1 MKAATYQKYGTPDVL
16 SISDLPKPEP
26 APNEI
31 LVKIHYTTV
40 TSGDVRL
47 RASDFPAMVWLPA
60 RLIFGLFKPKKQV
73 LGHEF
78 SGVIEEVG
86 PDVSK
91 FKVGDEV
98 IGTTTMLP
106 MGSYAEYVKVPES
119 WKSGVIHSRPKSLGF
134 KEAAAL
140 PIGSMTALFLLEKAK
155 LSSNKT
161 ALIYGASGGVGTAA
175 VQIAK
180 IMAESV
186 SAVCSMRNVEMV
198 RELGASS
205 VMNYV
210 DDEYLTTNER
220 YDVIFD
226 AVGKMKKSSAKQL
239 LKPGGKIVSVNTM
252 TAESDK
258 HIRQIAKWAEEGK
271 IIPVIDKEYKLE
283 DVPDAHRYVDTG
295 RKKGNVVIKVFD
307 T

>member
-1 MKAATYQKYGTPDVL
+1 
-16 SISDLPKPEP
+16 
-26 APNEI
+26 
-31 LVKIHYTTV
+31 
-40 TSGDVRL
+40 
-47 RASDFPAMVWLPA
+47 
-60 RLIFGLFKPKKQV
+60 
-73 LGHEF
+73 
-78 SGVIEEVG
+78 
-86 PDVSK
+86 
-91 FKVGDEV
+91 
-98 IGTTTMLP
+98 
-106 MGSYAEYVKVPES
+106 
-119 WKSGVIHSRPKSLGF
+119 
-134 KEAAAL
+134 
-140 PIGSMTALFLLEKAK
+140 
-155 LSSNKT
+155 
-161 ALIYGASGGVGTAA
+161 
-175 VQIAK
+175 
-180 IMAESV
+180 
-186 SAVCSMRNVEMV
+186 MV

-239 LKPGGKIVSVNTM
+239 LKPGGKILSVNTM

-271 IIPVIDKEYKLE
+271 ITPVIDKEYKLE